1 MKFSKNKINEYMNL
15 YLNDLSDYGDE
26 GEYKITESIL
36 NSFKTTLDESENDF
50 SNLLKEITKNSPEHK
65 QTMTGFL
72 EYIKEISGNDNNIKI
87 NNVNYYQQ
95 LLDMNRYSLSQRKYL
110 QGIINFAKKQNG
122 LVTPKQFDIL
132 QRLKSGDFNY
142 GKK

>member
-1 MKFSKNKINEYMNL
+1 MISSYRLGDLVLLNLGENEKNEILIDHPNSIGSKYILEKKKNSSNNNI
-15 YLNDLSDYGDE
+15 DI
-26 GEYKITESIL
+26 ITEIV
-36 NSFKTTLDESENDF
+36 
-50 SNLLKEITKNSPEHK
+50 
-65 QTMTGFL
+65 L
-72 EYIKEISGNDNNIKI
+72 EYIKEISSNNIKI
-87 NNVNYYQQ
+87 NNVDYYQQ

>member
-1 MKFSKNKINEYMNL
+1 MNL
-15 YLNDLSDYGDE
+15 YLNDLSDYGDD
-26 GEYKITESIL
+26 GEHELAESIL
-36 NSFKTTLDESENDF
+36 NPFKSTIDESKEDIH
-50 SNLLKEITKNSPEHK
+50 SLLKEAAKNSPEHK
-65 QTMTGFL
+65 QTVTGFL
-72 EYIKEISGNDNNIKI
+72 EYLKEISGNDNIKI
-87 NNVNYYQQ
+87 GNIDYYQQ

>member
-1 MKFSKNKINEYMNL
+1 MKFSKNKINEYMGL
-15 YLNDLSDYGDE
+15 YLNDLSDYGDD
-26 GEYKITESIL
+26 GEHELVESIL
-36 NSFKTTLDESENDF
+36 SLFKTTLDESENDLH
-50 SNLLKEITKNSPEHK
+50 NMLKEITKTSPEHK
-65 QTMTGFL
+65 QTMVGFL
-72 EYIKEISGNDNNIKI
+72 EYIKEISGNNNIKI
-87 NNVNYYQQ
+87 NNVDYYQQ